1 LTNLPKAVLAAIVV
15 TAVYKLVDFA
25 ALVRLWRISRIDFYA
40 AAIAL
45 VSVLLLGILQGILLA
60 AIASILLLLARASQP
75 NVAILGR
82 LPGTGRYADRARNPD
97 AEPLMGI
104 IAFRPEASL
113 LYINA
118 EAVLE
123 RVLAKVRTAPDV
135 KLVVCGLSSSPFIDL
150 AGAKMLHDLHGE
162 LASRGIAFQIV
173 GARGQVRDV
182 LQADG
187 LAEKTDSAN
196 WTRRMDSLLGDLKL
210 S

>member
-1 LTNLPKAVLAAIVV
+1 M
-15 TAVYKLVDFA
+15 
-25 ALVRLWRISRIDFYA
+25 RRRISR
-40 AAIAL
+40 
-45 VSVLLLGILQGILLA
+45 
-60 AIASILLLLARASQP
+60 
-75 NVAILGR
+75 
-82 LPGTGRYADRARNPD
+82 
-97 AEPLMGI
+97 
-104 IAFRPEASL
+104 
-113 LYINA
+113 
-118 EAVLE
+118 
-123 RVLAKVRTAPDV
+123 
-135 KLVVCGLSSSPFIDL
+135 LVVCGLSSSPFIDL